1 MILLLL
7 VTLYYSF
14 NFGNIATINRL
25 VTLDA
30 IALNCILSLMMIQKS
45 TGTKRNWKWLLGSL
59 HEERLRRDSSEQ
71 LSIKKMTRQ
80 VHLSLCYICRKR
92 RTGLRAVILIL
103 RLVSKGKN
111 NLTLATTVEKLTI
124 RKMSRN
130 HGRSSKMKK
139 ITTPSNRACIL
150 YLGCTSFS
158 TIELILRGIMT
169 HFHFLTIPRL
179 ILESKWQLLIP
190 YLGQERWWVVTWRT

>member
-1 MILLLL
+1 M
-7 VTLYYSF
+7 
-14 NFGNIATINRL
+14 

-45 TGTKRNWKWLLGSL
+45 MGTKRNWKWLLGSL

-103 RLVSKGKN
+103 RWVSKGKN

-124 RKMSRN
+124 RKIVQEPLN
-130 HGRSSKMKK
+130 KFKK
-139 ITTPSNRACIL
+139 EPHHLIEHVF
-150 YLGCTSFS
+150 CTLDVLDSAQFS
-158 TIELILRGIMT
+158 
-169 HFHFLTIPRL
+169 
-179 ILESKWQLLIP
+179 
-190 YLGQERWWVVTWRT
+190 

>member
-1 MILLLL
+1 M
-7 VTLYYSF
+7 
-14 NFGNIATINRL
+14 

-45 TGTKRNWKWLLGSL
+45 SGTKRNRKWLLGSL
-59 HEERLRRDSSEQ
+59 HKERLRRDSSEQ
-71 LSIKKMTRQ
+71 HSIKKMTRQ

-103 RLVSKGKN
+103 RWVSKGKN

-130 HGRSSKMKK
+130 HERSSKMKK

-158 TIELILRGIMT
+158 TIKLILRGIMT

-179 ILESKWQLLIP
+179 ILEFPFREKTCTC
-190 YLGQERWWVVTWRT
+190 QE

>member
-1 MILLLL
+1 MPLHW
-7 VTLYYSF
+7 
-14 NFGNIATINRL
+14 IASYRWWWFKNQREQ
-25 VTLDA
+25 
-30 IALNCILSLMMIQKS
+30 NE
-45 TGTKRNWKWLLGSL
+45 RKWLLGSL

-103 RLVSKGKN
+103 RWVSKGKN

-130 HGRSSKMKK
+130 HGRNSKMKK
-139 ITTPSNRACIL
+139 ITTPSIRACIL

-158 TIELILRGIMT
+158 TIKLILRGIMT

-179 ILESKWQLLIP
+179 ILEFPIRTYEP
-190 YLGQERWWVVTWRT
+190 FVLGFKKPDFASLSHNFYGVAKFENKLVMCS

>member
-92 RTGLRAVILIL
+92 RTGLSAVILIL
-103 RLVSKGKN
+103 RWTSKGKN

-150 YLGCTSFS
+150 YLGWTSFS
-158 TIELILRGIMT
+158 TIKLILRGIMT

-179 ILESKWQLLIP
+179 ILEFPFW
-190 YLGQERWWVVTWRT
+190 

>member
-1 MILLLL
+1 M
-7 VTLYYSF
+7 
-14 NFGNIATINRL
+14 

-45 TGTKRNWKWLLGSL
+45 MGTKRNWKWLLGSL
-59 HEERLRRDSSEQ
+59 HEERLWRDSSEQ

-103 RLVSKGKN
+103 RWVSKGKN

-158 TIELILRGIMT
+158 KIKLILRGIMT

-179 ILESKWQLLIP
+179 ILEFPLIYSKLWIDDL
-190 YLGQERWWVVTWRT
+190 T